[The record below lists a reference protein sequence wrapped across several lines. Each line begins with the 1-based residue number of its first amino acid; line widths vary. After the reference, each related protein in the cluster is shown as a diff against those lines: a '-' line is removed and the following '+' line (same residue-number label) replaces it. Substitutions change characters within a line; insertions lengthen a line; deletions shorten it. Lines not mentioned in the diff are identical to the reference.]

1 AALGRAVDRG
11 EVVAAVADI
20 DWAAFAPGFTAARPS
35 PLLSGIP
42 EAATAPPAGTLRD
55 RVVGR
60 SAAERAGIVLDFVLG
75 QSAAL
80 LGHRDAAAVDP
91 GRPFRELGLTSLTAV
106 ELRNLL
112 AEGAGVTLPTSLVY
126 DHPTPAAVAE
136 LVGSLLGGG
145 DDPAEPDGTAAEASL
160 DRFEAALA
168 DLPSDSARLT
178 AIAARLRRLV
188 STVDGKSAAAESGGL
203 DVASADDLFQ
213 IIQNEFGK
221 S

>member
-1 AALGRAVDRG
+1 V
-11 EVVAAVADI
+11 
-20 DWAAFAPGFTAARPS
+20 AFAPGFTAARPS
-35 PLLSGIP
+35 PLLAGIP
-42 EAATAPPAGTLRD
+42 EAATARPAATLRD
-55 RVVGR
+55 RVDGR
-60 SAAERAGIVLDFVLG
+60 PAAERAGIVLDFVLG
-75 QSAAL
+75 QTAAL

-112 AEGAGVTLPTSLVY
+112 SAGAGVALPTSLVY

-145 DDPAEPDGTAAEASL
+145 EPDGSAVDASL

-168 DLPSDSARLT
+168 ELPSDSVRLT

-188 STVDGKSAAAESGGL
+188 STVDGKGAAAGSDGL
-203 DVASADDLFQ
+203 DAASADDLFQ